1 MDFLRSIV
9 RILGCVAV
17 ALLASCIDGRE
28 EVWVNANG
36 SGRAEATYSVPAAA
50 ARLQGGED
58 GVRRML
64 ERFLKD
70 APGITSSACE
80 VTTEGDQLKIRVHTT
95 FDSAL
100 ELQKISPDQLPS
112 AAAGLAGDFQLA
124 VKGLS
129 IDFART
135 IHAGD
140 ALPGAAFIPLAQ
152 FTDRNLT
159 YIFHLPKAAT
169 SSNATRTENSGRTLV
184 WEFPLAQAITGPVTL
199 RFTAPIP
206 LPRWAVFAICALG
219 ALTVISASRKL
230 FRRKP
235 STS

>member
-1 MDFLRSIV
+1 MHFHRFIA
-9 RILGCVAV
+9 RILACIAT

-36 SGRAEATYSVPAAA
+36 SGRAEASYSVPAAA

-70 APGITSSACE
+70 APGITAFSCE
-80 VTTEGDQLKIRVHTT
+80 VTTVGDQLEIRVRTT

-100 ELQKISPDQLPS
+100 ELQKISSGKLPS
-112 AAAGLAGDFQLA
+112 AAAGFAGEFQIA
-124 VKGLS
+124 VKGLA

-135 IHAGD
+135 IRAGD

-152 FTDRNLT
+152 FKDRKLT

-169 SSNATRTENSGRTLV
+169 TSNATRTENSGRTLV
-184 WEFPLAQAITGPVTL
+184 WEVPLAQAISGPVTA

-206 LPRWAVFAICALG
+206 LPTWAVFATCVIG
-219 ALTVISASRKL
+219 ALIVIFGSRKL
-230 FRRKP
+230 FRAKP
-235 STS
+235 PTG